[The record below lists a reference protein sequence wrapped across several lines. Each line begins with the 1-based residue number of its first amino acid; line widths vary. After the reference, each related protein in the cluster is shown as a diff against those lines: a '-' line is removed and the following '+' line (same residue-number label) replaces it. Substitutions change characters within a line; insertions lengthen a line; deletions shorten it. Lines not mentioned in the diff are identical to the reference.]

1 VLHVIGQGGFG
12 ITYKGILFT
21 EVMGPLGA
29 ITTEVPVSIKEYFFK
44 ESCYRNPDDYSVKV
58 HPPSRQLLFDKFKEK
73 LLKEARI
80 LSDVRHPHIV
90 NVLDV
95 FEENN
100 TAYIT
105 MEYISGNSLKQKL
118 ERGGVLPEKKMLKY
132 IHQVGTALR
141 FVHEKNIL
149 HLDIKPSNIL
159 IDKFDNAR
167 LIDFGVSKRYDM
179 ENRETST
186 TIPTLSKGFASI
198 EQYDNEGMQ
207 NFSPCPDV
215 YSLGATMYYLLTGI
229 LPTESILRATRPLMN
244 PSIVNPSISSKTES
258 VILKAMQ
265 VNPADR
271 FQTITEMM
279 EALDVPPIEHPSGSK
294 GIKDTEKKEAPPQ
307 RNEEA
312 ALQEAP
318 ATPPQPEEEPA
329 SQRTRIKKKSVFV
342 ASLTG
347 IVIVAVAV
355 FLLDYN
361 KATPNPIELPPVSPI
376 EEEIETQPVEHNV
389 TAPSVSK
396 EAAPERRK
404 KDVQAAEN
412 KIVIETNPKTAIAPP
427 PVVADEKAEYAALI
441 ASGKAKMQAGNYAGA
456 DADFKKAA
464 KKEPSTD
471 EVKRLISANASAIE
485 AQQIAERMALYEVKG
500 AFGNFQIV
508 RNKSTGKYGAVD
520 EKGNEHIVCKYI
532 HADISEE
539 GGAFEREDKMFDIYN
554 MDGELVRSDITY

>member
-12 ITYKGILFT
+12 ITYKGTLFT

-44 ESCYRNPDDYSVKV
+44 EYCYRNPDDYSVKV
-58 HPPSRQLLFDKFKEK
+58 HPPARKLLFDKFKEK
-73 LLKEARI
+73 LIKEARI

-105 MEYISGNSLKQKL
+105 MEYISGNSLKQIL

-207 NFSPCPDV
+207 SFSPCPDV

-229 LPTESILRATRPLMN
+229 LPTESILRATRPLMS

-271 FQTITEMM
+271 FQTITDMM
-279 EALDVPPIEHPSGSK
+279 EALDVPPIENQSGSK
-294 GIKDTEKKEAPPQ
+294 AIKDTKEEEAPPETK
-307 RNEEA
+307 EEVI
-312 ALQEAP
+312 LFEAP
-318 ATPPQPEEEPA
+318 DTPPQPEEEPA
-329 SQRTRIKKKSVFV
+329 PQRTRIKKKSVVV
-342 ASLTG
+342 ASFIG

-355 FLLDYN
+355 VLLVGN
-361 KATPNPIELPPVSPI
+361 RATPNPVELPPVSQ
-376 EEEIETQPVEHNV
+376 EEETETQPVENNV
-389 TAPSVSK
+389 NQPSVSK
-396 EAAPERRK
+396 EEPPERRK
-404 KDVQAAEN
+404 KDVQVAEN
-412 KIVIETNPKTAIAPP
+412 KIVIETQPKTEI

-441 ASGKAKMQAGNYAGA
+441 ASGKAKMKAGNYAGA

-464 KKEPSTD
+464 KTYTSTA
-471 EVKRLISANASAIE
+471 EVKWLISANASAIE
-485 AQQIAERMALYEVKG
+485 AQQITERMALYEVKG
-500 AFGNFQIV
+500 AFGKFQIV
-508 RNKSTGKYGAVD
+508 RNKSTGKYGAID
-520 EKGNEHIVCKYI
+520 EKGNEHIACNYI
-532 HADISEE
+532 HADISED